1 MDLFGNEDKPKQLY
15 RRDRNGRFASQE
27 QARYEKALKEAG
39 YYKAMYLSA
48 QSRMR
53 GVAKILRQKD
63 ELIFKLQ
70 NK

>member
-1 MDLFGNEDKPKQLY
+1 MDLFGNEDKPKRKY
-15 RRDRNGRFASQE
+15 RRDSIGRFASEQ
-27 QARYEKALKEAG
+27 QARYEKALKEAR

-53 GVAKILRQKD
+53 GIAKIMRQKD